1 MLTRAAVVTPRRL
14 LRDYFH
20 EPVLVLRVA
29 NLDDVE
35 AAKEGVEL
43 DPPDREALRKRQYVV
58 IYDGVRQRI
67 CHRGFLRERKTVEEL
82 EASEAKRRR
91 KKKMVE
97 ESES

>member
-1 MLTRAAVVTPRRL
+1 MLTRATVVTPPHL

-20 EPVLVLRVA
+20 EPVVVLRVA
-29 NLDDVE
+29 NLDDVLSYK
-35 AAKEGVEL
+35 AEL
-43 DPPDREALRKRQYVV
+43 DPPDREALRKRQYIV

-67 CHRGFLRERKTVEEL
+67 CHSGFLRERKTVEEL

-91 KKKMVE
+91 KKKVVE